1 MARKTKVQIP
11 MIYVGPDLPGGV
23 LKRYTVFRG
32 GYPPHIQE
40 LRDKSPSLCGLF
52 VCLGELA
59 AARQR
64 IQKQGDLM
72 NTLSKQILKEI

>member
-52 VCLGELA
+52 VCLGELVVVCFCVLLLGCA
-59 AARQR
+59 STRSEAV
-64 IQKQGDLM
+64 
-72 NTLSKQILKEI
+72 

>member
-32 GYPPHIQE
+32 GYPPHVQE
-40 LRDKSPSLCGLF
+40 LRDKSPSLF
-52 VCLGELA
+52 CLSGRVGRCASTRSEA
-59 AARQR
+59 
-64 IQKQGDLM
+64 G
-72 NTLSKQILKEI
+72 